1 MSHHQ
6 AAFYAPS
13 SPSAQPARVS
23 FEGDSVVIEIDQAPG
38 AEPMRWPRAALQ
50 FEEGA
55 VAGGP
60 IRVTSPSGPGLL
72 MVSDPALL
80 ALFGRRQKSGA
91 TALGQGL
98 AIFLAVT
105 VALILAGY
113 FLFLPWIAGVLARS
127 VPASV
132 EQQIGRAAIEQLAPV
147 AQRCED
153 EAVRKPVRT
162 IVDKLG
168 RRAPNMGYAFQVY
181 IVKDKMVNALA
192 TPGGYIVVYTGLLEK
207 TKSPEELAAVL
218 AHEMTHITGR
228 HSTVGIMRAMTF
240 WIMLSYLIGDPS
252 GMLVQA
258 AGALSQLSYQRGQEE
273 EADLGAM
280 KLFEQAR
287 VDPRGLEQAFT
298 MLSKE
303 TPEIPA
309 SARYFSTHPR
319 TEDRLAEIRKWR
331 ATASYRPEPLLD
343 VGTPWPPRGDC
354 MTGK

>member
-1 MSHHQ
+1 MNHHL

-13 SPSAQPARVS
+13 SSSAQPVQVS
-23 FEGDSVVIEIDQAPG
+23 FESEAIVIRFDEGSA
-38 AEPMRWPRAALQ
+38 AEPVVWPRATLQ
-50 FEEGA
+50 LEDGA

-80 ALFGRRQKSGA
+80 SLFGRRQKSGA

-98 AIFLAVT
+98 AIFAAIA

-113 FLFLPWIAGVLARS
+113 FLFLPWVAGVLARS
-127 VPASV
+127 VPAGI

-147 AQRCED
+147 AQRCE
-153 EAVRKPVRT
+153 EESVRRPVRA

-168 RRAPNMGYAFQVY
+168 KRAPDMGYAFQVY

-207 TKSPEELAAVL
+207 TESPEELAAVL
-218 AHEMTHITGR
+218 AHEMTHVTAR
-228 HSTVGIMRAMTF
+228 HSTVAVMRAMTF

-252 GMLVQA
+252 GILVQA
-258 AGALSQLSYQRGQEE
+258 AGAMSQLSYQRGQEE
-273 EADLGAM
+273 EADRGAM
-280 KLFEQAR
+280 QLFER
-287 VDPRGLEQAFT
+287 THVDPRGLERAFT

-303 TPEIPA
+303 TPSLPA

-319 TEDRLAEIRKWR
+319 TEDRLAGIRKWR
-331 ATASYRPEPLLD
+331 AAAGYRPEPLLD
-343 VGTPWPPRGDC
+343 AGTPWHPRGGDC
-354 MTGK
+354 MK